1 MKKELNVEVKNIS
14 NAMLF
19 LVKSYAINV
28 ATLFAEEFTRVLMEA
43 TQLGYAIHIW
53 LTVKNVQCFS

>member
-14 NAMLF
+14 NATLF

-28 ATLFAEEFTRVLMEA
+28 AILFAEEFTRVPMEA
-43 TQLGYAIHIW
+43 TQLGYATHI
-53 LTVKNVQCFS
+53 